1 MTESSLSMPEVCSP
15 NEFRSLMS
23 EFPSGVAIVTTL
35 DDERRPWGMT
45 CSALCSLTT
54 APPTLLV
61 CLRAESPTL
70 NAILR
75 RGTFAVNLLHGG
87 AQSVAELFSSRMSVP
102 ERFESVDWSAG
113 PSGPHLTGH
122 AHAIADCRV
131 ARTADGGSHL
141 ILFGRVGG
149 VTQQRGHAPLLYG
162 RRRYH
167 TWPQ

>member
-1 MTESSLSMPEVCSP
+1 MPDVCSP

-35 DDERRPWGMT
+35 DDDRRPWGMT

-70 NAILR
+70 DAILR

-87 AQSVAELFSSRMSVP
+87 SQSIAELFSSRTSVP
-102 ERFESVDWSAG
+102 ERFASVDWSAG

-131 ARTADGGSHL
+131 ARTADGGSHVV
-141 ILFGRVGG
+141 LFGRVGR
-149 VTQQRGHAPLLYG
+149 VTQHRGPGPLLYG
-162 RRRYH
+162 RRRYRN
-167 TWPQ
+167 WPE